1 MNYHY
6 ERIRLNQAI
15 IAIQLGNRRKG
26 EDLLAESEGKIK
38 KWSEL
43 RTSLALAYLLLHE
56 EAKAVAVIRDA
67 LDQNPEWQEN
77 LPAFFLLK
85 DEPGMEGLIDENNFS
100 EKDWGS
106 AVSFLIE
113 LNREAE
119 AAVICQKAL
128 QQFPGSSALHYLL
141 GKSLLSEGKQ
151 ALAKRELQYAVN
163 LNPANEEAA
172 GFLQHSFGY

>member
-26 EDLLAESEGKIK
+26 EDLLAESKEKIRR
-38 KWSEL
+38 WNEL
-43 RTSLALAYLLLHE
+43 QGSLALAYLLLHE
-56 EAKAVAVIRDA
+56 DSKAVAVIRDA
-67 LDQNPEWQEN
+67 LNQNPEWREN

-85 DEPGMEGLIDENNFS
+85 DEPGMEGLIDEKDFG
-100 EKDWGS
+100 EKDWIS

-119 AAVICQKAL
+119 AAVICQRAL
-128 QQFPGSSALHYLL
+128 QQFPASSFLHYLL
-141 GKSLLSEGKQ
+141 GRSLLSEGKQ
-151 ALAKRELQYAVN
+151 ALAKRELQHAVN
-163 LNPANEEAA
+163 LNPSNEEAA
-172 GFLQHSFGY
+172 GFLQHSFR

>member
-15 IAIQLGNRRKG
+15 IAIQLGNKRKA
-26 EDLLAESEGKIK
+26 EDLLAESEEKIK
-38 KWSEL
+38 KWNGL
-43 RTSLALAYLLLHE
+43 QASLALAYLLLRE
-56 EAKAVAVIRDA
+56 NSKAVSVIRDA
-67 LDQNPEWQEN
+67 LNQNPEWEEN

-85 DEPGMEGLIDENNFS
+85 DEAGMEGLINENDFN
-100 EKDWGS
+100 ENDWTR

-119 AAVICQKAL
+119 AAVVCQRAL
-128 QQFPGSSALHYLL
+128 QLFPGSSALHYLL

-151 ALAKRELQYAVN
+151 GLAKRELQQAVS
-163 LNPANEEAA
+163 LNPHNEEAA
-172 GFLQHSFGY
+172 GFLQHSFR